1 VSATLA
7 DARGKWLF
15 DPTHGDAAS
24 EWALGGWDGRAVTH
38 IAVDRTFVAEGVRWI
53 VDFKTGS
60 HEGADRDAFLDREQ
74 ERYRGT
80 ARAVRGIR
88 ARARSASD
96 PARPLLSPFA
106 WLARMGVRR
115 IGSCVAEPGICR
127 KIRRKCAKIHSFLV
141 TGTLVQVFRG
151 LPPAADAPVALTIG
165 NFDGVHRGHQAMLN
179 RLVEAAEDL
188 ALPSAVMTFDPP
200 PREFFAK
207 ASAPPRLSSARDKI
221 ERFAAHGVAR
231 TYVARF
237 DARLASLD
245 PEAFIESVLIRRLG
259 VRWVLVGEDF
269 RFGKGRAGDLA
280 TLRASARTFS
290 VEAMRT
296 VAIEGER
303 ASSTAVRGAL
313 AAGDLAR
320 ARALLGRGFTI
331 WGRVGHGAKLGR
343 RLGFPTANIV
353 QKAEAPVAGIFAVR
367 VHGLGTAPRAGV
379 ASVGV
384 RPTVAADGVPVLEVF
399 IFDFDAPIYGCRIGI
414 EFMHKLRDEE
424 RYPDLDTLARP
435 DRQRRRASARLFQ
448 HDCGNAALTQ
458 SPTHREER
466 VGAPHA

>member
-1 VSATLA
+1 MHS
-7 DARGKWLF
+7 
-15 DPTHGDAAS
+15 
-24 EWALGGWDGRAVTH
+24 
-38 IAVDRTFVAEGVRWI
+38 FVA
-53 VDFKTGS
+53 
-60 HEGADRDAFLDREQ
+60 
-74 ERYRGT
+74 
-80 ARAVRGIR
+80 
-88 ARARSASD
+88 
-96 PARPLLSPFA
+96 
-106 WLARMGVRR
+106 
-115 IGSCVAEPGICR
+115 
-127 KIRRKCAKIHSFLV
+127 
-141 TGTLVQVFRG
+141 TGTLVHVFRG
-151 LPPAADAPVALTIG
+151 LPPAADAPIALTIG
-165 NFDGVHRGHQAMLN
+165 NFDGVHRGHQAMLS

-188 ALPSAVMTFDPP
+188 ALPSAVLTFDPP

-207 ASAPPRLSSARDKI
+207 ASAPPRLSSVRDKI

-237 DARLASLD
+237 DGRLASLD
-245 PEAFIESVLIRRLG
+245 PEAFIDSVLIRRLG

-280 TLRASARTFS
+280 RLRAAARTFS

-303 ASSTAVRGAL
+303 ASSTAVRAAL

-353 QKAEAPVAGIFAVR
+353 QRRKPPVAGIFAVR

-424 RYPDLDTLARP
+424 RYPDLDTLTRQIGNDVAQAR
-435 DRQRRRASARLFQ
+435 DYFNTIAATQ
-448 HDCGNAALTQ
+448 H
-458 SPTHREER
+458 
-466 VGAPHA
+466 